1 MTSRLKDR
9 VYKSCETVVEHF
21 LMTDEV
27 KKNSEIYDDERDFAS
42 IILSS
47 CIIECISNRIQ
58 NFNID
63 VARGLLYCSLS
74 QLTCVEETT
83 ESDFNKY
90 ASMLVDIYEAG
101 KREVRL

>member
-1 MTSRLKDR
+1 MTSRLNER
-9 VYKSCETVVEHF
+9 VFKCCETVVEHF
-21 LMTDEV
+21 IVMDEV
-27 KKNSEIYDDERDFAS
+27 KKNSEIYADEHDLAVA
-42 IILSS
+42 ILAS
-47 CIIECISNRIQ
+47 CIIECIQKKIQ
-58 NFNID
+58 NFNLD
-63 VARGLLYCSLS
+63 VGRGLLYCALS